1 MSDQIAQALP
11 CKEMCSV
18 KHFNG
23 ILIQSYEKCI
33 TYMVLL
39 CMCLK
44 QIRFVSGFKALMIKY
59 FYPSF
64 QRFVAVGLFQL
75 ALVLSD
81 ESRSGVF
88 FLVFIILALS
98 LSQTI
103 SDFLL
108 LILFDSI
115 FLI

>member
-75 ALVLSD
+75 ALVLLD

-88 FLVFIILALS
+88 FLVFIIL
-98 LSQTI
+98 
-103 SDFLL
+103 
-108 LILFDSI
+108 DS
-115 FLI
+115 FPVTNNF